1 MTSTVTQ
8 TRRKFSRLV
17 DDPVLEDYSL
27 RYAPSTFRRW
37 SEFTVAMSALGGI
50 ASSAPTSTRSIPSA
64 SGRWRS
70 RWSTAVPSARS
81 AAPWRRAVTTCA
93 KVR

>member
-50 ASSAPTSTRSIPSA
+50 AYLEKSCHDMCKGSMKDATP
-64 SGRWRS
+64 
-70 RWSTAVPSARS
+70 STA
-81 AAPWRRAVTTCA
+81 
-93 KVR
+93 